1 MVCDALKQ
9 GMFGLNGLGGS
20 PHISVLVIG
29 FALPN
34 RSIDGMARNEEKQRS
49 ELNVILPIC

>member
-9 GMFGLNGLGGS
+9 GMFGLNGSGGS
-20 PHISVLVIG
+20 PQISVLVIG

-49 ELNVILPIC
+49 ELNVVFPIC

>member
-1 MVCDALKQ
+1 MVYDALKQ

-20 PHISVLVIG
+20 PHISVRVIG